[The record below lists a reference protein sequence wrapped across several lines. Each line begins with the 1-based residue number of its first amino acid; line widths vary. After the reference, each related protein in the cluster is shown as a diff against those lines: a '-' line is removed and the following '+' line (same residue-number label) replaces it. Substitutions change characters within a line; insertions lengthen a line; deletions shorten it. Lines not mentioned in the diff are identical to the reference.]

1 LSKALRVL
9 GAAAVATAPGLT
21 FAGPVHAAE
30 APAAPFVSEIQ
41 YDNSGGNLGE
51 AIEIEAPVGFDLTP
65 LRAAP
70 SRSTTRSPRCRA
82 PARPPAW
89 PAPGSPSRAS

>member
-1 LSKALRVL
+1 MDPCPRPGTRRVPGPGAAPRCQRFFRLSKALRVL

-30 APAAPFVSEIQ
+30 APAAPFVSEIH

-51 AIEIEAPVGFDLTP
+51 AIEIEAP
-65 LRAAP
+65 AA
-70 SRSTTRSPRCRA
+70 SI
-82 PARPPAW
+82 
-89 PAPGSPSRAS
+89 